1 MSPREHSEGGPRDLK
16 DAWRHDTNAG
26 RGKPRRAYG
35 LRPCGFCSGID
46 SAKHYGPLLDFVDAL
61 PRVSNQKAFIFSTC
75 GVPGALVGGEMLVRQ
90 IAGNHAALRQ
100 KLRNKGYVIIDE
112 FGCVG
117 FNTNSFLKL
126 LGGLNRGRPNADDL
140 RCAEEFAED
149 LEKQD
154 RQPAIPKLPVQFCSP
169 GSSRTGDR
177 VLNRNATASDRGKHP
192 FRYCF
197 NPALSSIGLSAA
209 LSPRTRPGVLRHSAG
224 LHLQP
229 VEPWWPEADLVT
241 ERE

>member
-1 MSPREHSEGGPRDLK
+1 MKSVLVVLSCHHGNTAKVARAISKMLGATIRTPTEASHEELAGCDLV
-16 DAWRHDTNAG
+16 
-26 RGKPRRAYG
+26 
-35 LRPCGFCSGID
+35 GFGSGID

-75 GVPGALVGGEMLVRQ
+75 GVPGAVVGGEMLVRQ

-126 LGGLNRGRPNADDL
+126 LGGLNRGRPNANDL

-149 LEKQD
+149 L
-154 RQPAIPKLPVQFCSP
+154 
-169 GSSRTGDR
+169 
-177 VLNRNATASDRGKHP
+177 
-192 FRYCF
+192 
-197 NPALSSIGLSAA
+197 
-209 LSPRTRPGVLRHSAG
+209 LR
-224 LHLQP
+224 
-229 VEPWWPEADLVT
+229 E
-241 ERE
+241 